1 MTDKVN
7 PSKNRPAESFVTAA
21 GSIAKGGGT
30 DGYVVEDSPTD
41 VAEYDD
47 DIDGAALNA
56 FEETSSDTSLD
67 VTIDPGEAFVG
78 GSWMARDV
86 ETTVTLAE
94 STDDQV
100 VYAGWD
106 HDATNTV
113 IIGLEADFHDLDQK
127 TELYSYDTDADGV
140 TN

>member
-21 GSIAKGGGT
+21 GSIAKGGGS

-41 VAEYDD
+41 VATYDD
-47 DIDGAALNA
+47 DIVEAELNA

-78 GSWMARDV
+78 GSWLARDV
-86 ETTVTLAE
+86 ETTVTLAAD
-94 STDDQV
+94 TNDQI
-100 VYAGWD
+100 VYVGWD
-106 HDATNTV
+106 HDAANTV
-113 IIGLEADFHDLDQK
+113 IIGLEAEFHDLDQK
-127 TELYSYDTDADGV
+127 TELYSYNTDADGV